1 MTYKIKGFEAFN
13 LDEVT
18 KMATDFINS
27 TEMKGQI
34 LDGYAIQTSSYMRE
48 HNDTKYI
55 IVISYYDEEV
65 RPISS

>member
-27 TEMKGQI
+27 PEMKGQ
-34 LDGYAIQTSSYMRE
+34 LMDGWTMQTAFENER
-48 HNDTKYI
+48 DVKYI
-55 IVISYYDEEV
+55 IVLSYYDEKEA
-65 RPISS
+65 R